1 MKNSINRP
9 RILITHPI
17 FQEGLDR
24 LEQHCDIEYIGD
36 RPAYSPQELL
46 EKLSD
51 KEGALFTPSEKVTSD
66 ILQQAKNLKIISNI
80 AVGYNNFDLEAMT
93 QKNIMGTNTPDV
105 LTDTTA
111 DLGFALLMATAR
123 RMSESERWMRNGQWL
138 KWELGG
144 MLGVDV
150 HHTTLGIM
158 GMGRIG
164 QALAKRAL
172 GFDMK
177 IIYHNRTR
185 LSADVES
192 EYQAKYVDKETLLK
206 QADHVILVMPY
217 SPESHHFIGARELE
231 LMKPTATLINI
242 ARGGI
247 VDDQALASALKNNRI
262 FAAGLDVFE
271 GEPDLIS
278 ELLQVPNIVLT
289 PHIGSASKMTRYAMM
304 NLAIDNL
311 LAGLHGEK
319 PKNLLNPEAFQR
331 L

>member
-1 MKNSINRP
+1 
-9 RILITHPI
+9 
-17 FQEGLDR
+17 
-24 LEQHCDIEYIGD
+24 
-36 RPAYSPQELL
+36 
-46 EKLSD
+46 
-51 KEGALFTPSEKVTSD
+51 
-66 ILQQAKNLKIISNI
+66 
-80 AVGYNNFDLEAMT
+80 
-93 QKNIMGTNTPDV
+93 MGTNTPDV

-271 GEPDLIS
+271 GEPNLIP

>member
-111 DLGFALLMATAR
+111 
-123 RMSESERWMRNGQWL
+123 E
-138 KWELGG
+138 
-144 MLGVDV
+144 
-150 HHTTLGIM
+150 
-158 GMGRIG
+158 
-164 QALAKRAL
+164 
-172 GFDMK
+172 
-177 IIYHNRTR
+177 
-185 LSADVES
+185 
-192 EYQAKYVDKETLLK
+192 
-206 QADHVILVMPY
+206 
-217 SPESHHFIGARELE
+217 
-231 LMKPTATLINI
+231 
-242 ARGGI
+242 
-247 VDDQALASALKNNRI
+247 
-262 FAAGLDVFE
+262 
-271 GEPDLIS
+271 
-278 ELLQVPNIVLT
+278 
-289 PHIGSASKMTRYAMM
+289 
-304 NLAIDNL
+304 
-311 LAGLHGEK
+311 
-319 PKNLLNPEAFQR
+319 
-331 L
+331 

>member
-192 EYQAKYVDKETLLK
+192 EYQAKYVDKQTLLK